1 MADLVLTLIGPDRP
15 GLVEAVAEPIA
26 AHGGNWLESRMAHL
40 AGQFAGIV
48 LYRRR
53 ADAVVWQRATRFP
66 KLDALLLRDVVPDNE
81 VFAVATVDAEGN
93 ESLPQHPSK
102 LE

>member
-1 MADLVLTLIGPDRP
+1 M
-15 GLVEAVAEPIA
+15 
-26 AHGGNWLESRMAHL
+26 
-40 AGQFAGIV
+40 
-48 LYRRR
+48 
-53 ADAVVWQRATRFP
+53 WQRATRYP
-66 KLDALLLRDVVPDNE
+66 KLDALLLRGVVPDDE